1 MGGEGSEDQ
10 DQDTRSVGALSI
22 PAGLEA
28 LCVTRFDQLTTTGQL
43 IYEPSTAETVEDQG
57 FMVNFR
63 FAPHLRRKPITPADA
78 PERTTG
84 KGHNPFL
91 NPPPSEVLSPIGP
104 YHLLLVN
111 KFSVY
116 RPSLL
121 LITREF
127 SPQADGLSRNDL
139 AAAWTIL
146 CHFKEPYMMI
156 YNCGFESG
164 SSQGHKH
171 MQLWPYPNEQEL
183 GFKLFPSQAKSD
195 VYVTEQISNVPHKH
209 FVLRLPTNADLDTL
223 VRTYDKLLR
232 CVRQSHCEAG
242 KGNDYN
248 VIVVKE
254 WMCMIP
260 RRHSGLDRGAGAN
273 SAAMLGLVWIVTE
286 AEREVWNSTGPTEYF
301 KYLGLPQ

>member
-1 MGGEGSEDQ
+1 MEGESFKDQ
-10 DQDTRSVGALSI
+10 DRDLRLIKALNI
-22 PAGLEA
+22 QAGLEE
-28 LCVTRFDQLTTTGQL
+28 LCLTRFDRLTATGQL
-43 IYEPSTAETVEDQG
+43 IYEPSTAETIEDQG
-57 FMVNFR
+57 FKLSFR

-84 KGHNPFL
+84 EGHNPFL
-91 NPPPSEVLSPIGP
+91 DPPPSEVLLSIEPD
-104 YHLLLVN
+104 HLLLVN

-127 SPQADGLSRNDL
+127 VPQADGLSRNDL

-171 MQLWPYPNEQEL
+171 MQLWPYPDEQEL
-183 GFKLFPSQAKSD
+183 GFELFPNQAKSD
-195 VYVTEQISNVPHKH
+195 VYVTDDISNVPYKH
-209 FVLRLPTNADLDTL
+209 FVLRLPMNADLVTL
-223 VRTYDKLLR
+223 GHAYDELLR
-232 CVRQSHCEAG
+232 CVRQSHYEAG
-242 KGNDYN
+242 KGTDYN
-248 VIVVKE
+248 VILVKE

-286 AEREVWNSTGPTEYF
+286 AETEVWNSAGPAEYF
-301 KYLGLPQ
+301 KYLGLPR